1 MSKGM
6 YRSGAVLLVIP
17 LIVILPGIAIG
28 MGVSPRVP
36 QISIQ
41 GQEARLSPAMLGV
54 GSVFM
59 KIENSGNGDDNLLSA
74 RAGIPGSVAE
84 LHEVKDGRMAKTE
97 KIPIPARSTVELKP
111 KGLHIMI
118 FKMPKD
124 IKDGHEFALYLMF
137 EKSGEKQVPLK
148 FTRTSDSA
156 HHHDH

>member
-1 MSKGM
+1 MNKGI
-6 YRSGAVLLVIP
+6 YRLSVAVVALFCILLP
-17 LIVILPGIAIG
+17 AGTSMG
-28 MGVSPRVP
+28 MGSTPKSP

-84 LHEVKDGRMAKTE
+84 LHEVRDGRMAKTE